1 MRNARPSTETTPP
14 PLQSQQSSHQVSQ
27 GSGTI
32 YTMGNDIMVQNM
44 KNFEDVSFVEKS
56 AHKHKIIKER
66 MNINKDN

>member
-14 PLQSQQSSHQVSQ
+14 PLLSQQSSHQASQ

-32 YTMGNDIMVQNM
+32 YAMGNDIMVQNM

-56 AHKHKIIKER
+56 AHKHKIIKGR
-66 MNINKDN
+66 MNKDN